1 MKRTIFVLLVLLCS
15 LCAKAQTACSPV
27 ASDIKYEVRA
37 AWLTTLMGL
46 DWPQRPATTA
56 AQTAAQKQ
64 ALCEMLDRLKAMGIN
79 MVLFQSR
86 IRATT
91 AYASAIEPWDG
102 VFAGRPGQR
111 PLYDPLRFAVD
122 ECHKRGMEC
131 HAWVVAFPICK
142 VAVAKQLG
150 KRALPVQH
158 PELCQRCGDQW
169 LMDPGVPGT
178 AEYLA
183 KVCREIVQNYEVDG
197 IHLDYIRYP
206 ESSVPFN
213 DDRTYRRYGHGQNK
227 AAWRTANIDRC
238 VLAIHD
244 AVRGVRPW
252 VKLSCSPVGKYS
264 DLSRYSSYGWN
275 ARDAVSQDAQRWLRL
290 GWMDMLFPMMYFDG
304 NHYYPFLADWKEHDA
319 GRPVV
324 PGLGIYFLNS
334 REKDW
339 PLLTVQR
346 QMNVARSEGLGGQ
359 AFFRTRFL
367 LNNEKGLADWLQTS
381 FYARPALVPPM
392 RWQDSIPPASP
403 QVTQKLDGQR
413 LHLEW
418 SAVHDA
424 DGPVRYNVYRLDPTF
439 GNVLL
444 SVRTTATH
452 YDCTLA
458 LPALRHSRYVVTAVD
473 VYGNESGVE

>member
-1 MKRTIFVLLVLLCS
+1 MKRTTFVLLVLLCS

-46 DWPQRPATTA
+46 DWPQRPATTE

-111 PLYDPLRFAVD
+111 PLYDPLQFAVD

-150 KRALPVQH
+150 KRALPVLH

-213 DDRTYRRYGHGQNK
+213 DDRTY
-227 AAWRTANIDRC
+227 AA
-238 VLAIHD
+238 
-244 AVRGVRPW
+244 
-252 VKLSCSPVGKYS
+252 
-264 DLSRYSSYGWN
+264 
-275 ARDAVSQDAQRWLRL
+275 
-290 GWMDMLFPMMYFDG
+290 MPMG
-304 NHYYPFLADWKEHDA
+304 
-319 GRPVV
+319 
-324 PGLGIYFLNS
+324 
-334 REKDW
+334 
-339 PLLTVQR
+339 
-346 QMNVARSEGLGGQ
+346 
-359 AFFRTRFL
+359 RTRL
-367 LNNEKGLADWLQTS
+367 HGARQT
-381 FYARPALVPPM
+381 L
-392 RWQDSIPPASP
+392 
-403 QVTQKLDGQR
+403 
-413 LHLEW
+413 
-418 SAVHDA
+418 
-424 DGPVRYNVYRLDPTF
+424 
-439 GNVLL
+439 
-444 SVRTTATH
+444 
-452 YDCTLA
+452 
-458 LPALRHSRYVVTAVD
+458 TAVCWP
-473 VYGNESGVE
+473 YMMR